1 MSQPPIQRGKAS
13 WMASLV
19 PYSLVSGTIGTLVQ
33 IYILN
38 LGGTVLDVGLSV
50 TLSTAITIPASIFW
64 GSVSDRLKR
73 RKPIIALSFA
83 ALAGFFALFLLANTV
98 DEVLLI
104 FTVYSFVNSAPSTP
118 INLLILETQEKA
130 KWATAYADYQA
141 LAAAG
146 QVLGLLASAI
156 WSAYLPV
163 RLIVL
168 LLSACSVLA
177 AVIAAKLIS
186 EPPFLFEGTALG
198 RHYLSILQRFL
209 TQPSGFLRTPQAFH
223 VRGFFRSLRADF
235 SGYLRILYG
244 SILVFYLATGLTAVF
259 VALLS
264 VKGVS
269 DSLIFVS
276 STINVA
282 VTAPVFRYVGLRL
295 KKKNWVR
302 DSVIALSARAVAYGS
317 IGVAAYFLSGMTFF
331 IVATVLFVI
340 GSGISSPVYY
350 TISQAMV
357 YDTLGVASQ
366 GSDLGIYTALTGL
379 SGTFGA
385 LFSGYITIY
394 AGYDTTF
401 ILSGA
406 GMALTALII
415 LRLRSTP
422 LGSG

>member
-1 MSQPPIQRGKAS
+1 
-13 WMASLV
+13 MASLV

-50 TLSTAITIPASIFW
+50 TLSTTITIPASIFW

-73 RKPIIALSFA
+73 RKPIIAISFA
-83 ALAGFFALFLLANTV
+83 ALAGFFALFLLASTV

-118 INLLILETQEKA
+118 INLLILETQEKSQ
-130 KWATAYADYQA
+130 WATAYANYQA
-141 LAAAG
+141 LAAGG
-146 QVLGLLASAI
+146 QVLGLLASSI

-163 RLIVL
+163 RFIVL

-223 VRGFFRSLRADF
+223 LRGFFRSLRADF

-244 SILVFYLATGLTAVF
+244 SILVFYFATGLTAVF
-259 VALLS
+259 VALLAA
-264 VKGVS
+264 KGVP

-302 DSVIALSARAVAYGS
+302 DSVIALSSRAVAYAS
-317 IGVAAYFLSGMTFF
+317 IGVAAYFLSGTPFL
-331 IVATVLFVI
+331 IVATGLFVI
-340 GSGISSPVYY
+340 GSAISSPVYY

-357 YDTLGVASQ
+357 YDTLGVAGQ